1 MINNLKIFNVTNRA
15 DPLLDEL
22 YCQPAGVGKD
32 KFPYNYLECKSGDN
46 IFHKDPHYAE
56 YVFHYWFW
64 KNQLKNY
71 DENSWVGLC
80 QYSRYWL
87 KEGYD
92 KNITINRE
100 NLKDNVLNTIPLS
113 WKNYDAVI
121 AKKIYVDNPKFMKIV
136 KKGFRNFI
144 KDPSILF
151 NNQKQTV
158 KLHFD
163 MFHGY
168 GMLDKAIDLM
178 NNNDR
183 DNFREYVN
191 KSRSFNPHH
200 MFITHPKIMN
210 EWFKNVFEWLFR
222 CEEKFGF
229 KSLSG
234 YETRLYGY
242 LAERYLSYW
251 FNKYTNP
258 IEWEWTFVDMNNG
271 KRTDV

>member
-1 MINNLKIFNVTNRA
+1 MFNELKIFNVTNRA
-15 DPLLDEL
+15 DPLLDDL
-22 YCQPAGVGKD
+22 YCEPAAVGKD
-32 KFPYNYLECKSGDN
+32 KFPENYLECKSGDN

-64 KNQLKNY
+64 KNKLKNY
-71 DENSWVGLC
+71 NENSWLGFC
-80 QYSRYWL
+80 QYRRYWL

-92 KNITINRE
+92 KNITITRK
-100 NLKDNVLNTIPLS
+100 NLKENILNTIPSS
-113 WKNYDAVI
+113 WKNYDAII
-121 AKKIYVDNPKFMKIV
+121 AKRIYVDNPKFMKLV
-136 KKGFRNFI
+136 KKGFKSYI

-151 NNQKQTV
+151 SNKKQTV

-168 GMLDKAIDLM
+168 GILDKAIDLL
-178 NNNDR
+178 NKNDR

-210 EWFKNVFEWLFR
+210 EWFKSVFNWLFK

-229 KSLSG
+229 NSLSG

-258 IEWEWTFVDMNNG
+258 IEWDWVFVDMNNG
-271 KRTDV
+271 KRTNV